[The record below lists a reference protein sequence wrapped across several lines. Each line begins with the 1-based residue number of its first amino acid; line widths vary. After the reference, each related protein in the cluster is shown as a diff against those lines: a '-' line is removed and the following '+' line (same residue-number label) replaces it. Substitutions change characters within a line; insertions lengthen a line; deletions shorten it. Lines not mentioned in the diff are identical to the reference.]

1 MGGFLGKSR
10 AYFCKLFTKGY
21 YAYMKIA
28 VIGTGYVG
36 LVTGVCFAE
45 VGNDVT
51 CIDIDKKKIE
61 QLTHGEVPIY
71 EPGLDSL
78 LSENRSRDRLN
89 FTTDMPEGI
98 KGAEVIF
105 LALPT
110 PPGADGSADLSAV
123 LSVAR
128 QLGEHL
134 GDDYTVIIDKST
146 VPVGTADKVRA
157 AIAANHP
164 DNFDVVSNPEFLREG
179 VAVRDFMEPDRVV
192 VGTQSDKARSVMREL
207 YAPLVDEQRP
217 LLFMDEYSA
226 ELCKYA
232 ANAFLATKIS
242 FINEIANLADKV
254 GADVEAVAR
263 AIGADARIGNRFL
276 QAGIGYGGSCFP
288 KDVQALAKTAASV
301 GYDFKIIDA
310 VLQANAS
317 QRHVFV
323 DKIRAFYAGDLSGKH
338 FAIWGL
344 AFKPDTDDI
353 REAPALTIIDELL
366 AAGATVTAFDPEA
379 QENVRRL
386 YADKPQRP
394 TLAETPLAAA
404 AAADAV
410 LIITE
415 WKVFRNTDLTELKQ
429 KLKSPV
435 VFDGR
440 NIFDPKAMRE
450 TGFTYT
456 SVGRP

>member
-1 MGGFLGKSR
+1 
-10 AYFCKLFTKGY
+10 
-21 YAYMKIA
+21 MKIA

-36 LVTGVCFAE
+36 LVTGVCFSE
-45 VGNDVT
+45 VGNDIT
-51 CIDIDKKKIE
+51 CIDIDEKKIE
-61 QLTHGEVPIY
+61 QLKRGEVPIY
-71 EPGLDSL
+71 EPGLGSL
-78 LSENRSRDRLN
+78 LSENRSRGRLH

-98 KGAEVIF
+98 KDAEVIF

-123 LSVAR
+123 LSVAA
-128 QLGEHL
+128 QLGKHL
-134 GDDYTVIIDKST
+134 GESYTVIVDKST

-192 VGTQSDKARSVMREL
+192 IGTHSEQARSVMQEL
-207 YAPLVDEQRP
+207 YAPLIDDQRP

-242 FINEIANLADKV
+242 FINEIANVADKV

-288 KDVQALAKTAASV
+288 KDVQALAKTAESV

-323 DKIRAFYAGDLSGKH
+323 DKIRGFYGGDLSGKH
-338 FAIWGL
+338 FAVWGL

-366 AAGATVTAFDPEA
+366 AAGATVAAFDPEA
-379 QENVRRL
+379 QENVRHL
-386 YADKPQRP
+386 YVDKSQQP
-394 TLAETPLAAA
+394 TFAETPLAVAA
-404 AAADAV
+404 GADAV
-410 LIITE
+410 LVVTE
-415 WKVFRNTDLTELKQ
+415 WKVFRNTDLTELKLV
-429 KLKSPV
+429 LKTPV

-440 NIFDPKAMRE
+440 NIFDPKTVRDA
-450 TGFTYT
+450 GFTYM

>member
-1 MGGFLGKSR
+1 MMIG
-10 AYFCKLFTKGY
+10 
-21 YAYMKIA
+21 MKIA

-36 LVTGVCFAE
+36 LVTGVCFSE

-51 CIDIDKKKIE
+51 CIDIDKNKIE
-61 QLTHGEVPIY
+61 QLKRGEVPIY
-71 EPGLDSL
+71 EPGLSGL
-78 LSENRSRDRLN
+78 LRENQKRERLH

-98 KGAEVIF
+98 ASAEVIF

-123 LSVAR
+123 LSVAA
-128 QLGEHL
+128 QLGNHL
-134 GDDYTVIIDKST
+134 SDDYTVVIDKST

-192 VGTQSDKARSVMREL
+192 IGTQSEQARATMQEL
-207 YAPLVDEQRP
+207 YAPLVNEQRP

-242 FINEIANLADKV
+242 FINEIANVADKV
-254 GADVEAVAR
+254 GANVEAVAR
-263 AIGADARIGNRFL
+263 AIGADARIGGRFL

-288 KDVQALAKTAASV
+288 KDVQALAKTAESV

-310 VLQANAS
+310 VLQANAA
-317 QRHVFV
+317 QRYIFV
-323 DKIRAFYAGDLSGKH
+323 DKIRAFYGEDLSGKH
-338 FAIWGL
+338 FAVWGL

-366 AAGATVTAFDPEA
+366 AAGATVSAFDPEA
-379 QENVRRL
+379 SENVRRV
-386 YADKPQRP
+386 YNGKPRQP
-394 TLAETPLAAA
+394 LLASAPIEAATD
-404 AAADAV
+404 ADAL
-410 LIITE
+410 LIVTE
-415 WKVFRNTDLTELKQ
+415 WKVFRNVDLGQLKRA
-429 KLKSPV
+429 LKTPI

-440 NIFDPKAMRE
+440 NIFDPKAMRDA
-450 TGFTYT
+450 GFSYG